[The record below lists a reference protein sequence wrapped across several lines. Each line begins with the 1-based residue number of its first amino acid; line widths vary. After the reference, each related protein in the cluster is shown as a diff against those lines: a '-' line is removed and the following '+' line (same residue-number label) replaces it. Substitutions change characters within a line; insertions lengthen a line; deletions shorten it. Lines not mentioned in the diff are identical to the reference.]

1 MSFENGMFAH
11 ETTDMSLQ
19 IEACLWCASL
29 SDDGRTDGRQT
40 RKRKPLAVCCWRRR
54 LRPDYIKRAYRCS
67 CAHMHLF
74 SFDELACTVA
84 GHYCNLNW

>member
-54 LRPDYIKRAYRCS
+54 L
-67 CAHMHLF
+67 
-74 SFDELACTVA
+74 
-84 GHYCNLNW
+84 